1 MYGFVRKIVVVVVF
15 ELLFPFLFFRI
26 VAVELLLVTAVLL
39 FSSPSLLSMVRE
51 FGSWSWGDVCG
62 VVLMLGG

>member
-39 FSSPSLLSMVRE
+39 FSSSLLSMVRE

-62 VVLMLGG
+62 VVVMLGG